1 MKQITKIILA
11 IGFYQWTGGYPLDA
25 ANTSLA
31 GWIYF
36 NEFPFVYSNTSRSWH
51 YITTISNSLYSY
63 DYGEDVWAEIQSG
76 SGASP
81 LSYADGLIVGRNDVK
96 NNPSAYGLYTSG
108 QYESIG
114 STRYDEGVT
123 AGRSQVQAN
132 PSANGLY
139 SSSELESAKTAAYNQ
154 GYAAAQNVSTSPN
167 TGWAPN
173 SVVSK
178 NFIMVDDEGGIVEF
192 KFRGGI
198 SAYAGSA
205 FGTIAITYVYEKTGI
220 NTAVLLMNSEYA
232 TTRTTLTFIS
242 STYATGI
249 DKVVDLNDGSEESGT
264 SSWTLSN

>member
-11 IGFYQWTGGYPLDA
+11 IGFYQRTAGYALDA

-36 NEFPFVYSNTSRSWH
+36 NEFPFVYSNTSRAWH

-63 DYGEDVWAEIQSG
+63 DYGEGVWAEIQSG

-96 NNPSAYGLYTSG
+96 NNPSAYGLY
-108 QYESIG
+108 
-114 STRYDEGVT
+114 
-123 AGRSQVQAN
+123 N
-132 PSANGLY
+132 
-139 SSSELESAKTAAYNQ
+139 SSELESARTAAYNQ
-154 GYAAAQNVSTSPN
+154 GYAAAQNVSTSPS

-173 SVVSK
+173 SIANK
-178 NFIMVDDEGGIVEF
+178 NFIMVDDGLSMVKF
-192 KFRGGI
+192 KFGGGI
-198 SAYAGSA
+198 SAYVESTS
-205 FGTIAITYVYEKTGI
+205 GTMPITYVYEKTGS
-220 NTAVLLMNSEYA
+220 NTAGLLMNSEYA
-232 TTRTTLTFIS
+232 NTMTSLTFIS

-249 DKVVDLNDGSEESGT
+249 DRMVWLDDGSEESGT